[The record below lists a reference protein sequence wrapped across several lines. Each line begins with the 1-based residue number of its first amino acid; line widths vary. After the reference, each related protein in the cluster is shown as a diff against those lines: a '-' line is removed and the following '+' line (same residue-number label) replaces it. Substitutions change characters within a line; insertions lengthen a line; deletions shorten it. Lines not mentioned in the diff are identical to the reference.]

1 MTSMSSVI
9 FVIKPG
15 PMGRA
20 IMQRVPVSL
29 LAVAIA
35 GCSVTPADTSSTVGT
50 SAIRD
55 QGRVAT
61 PDQNAVLN
69 GDSALIEIMRDA
81 DIPGLALA
89 RVEDGR
95 VSQVMTLGR
104 RDAMNARP
112 DAPAVDQL
120 TVCEGAS
127 LGKPLLALATLQL
140 VEKGKLNLDTRAA
153 SIVPLEDSSDARKD
167 LVTIRM
173 LLSHTSGLAFNQ
185 PTFEA
190 QPGERFSYS
199 TFGYRY
205 LQRVVE
211 SKLGKPFEAWVQDTL
226 VAPLGLARTSFVY
239 GEQFADNR
247 ATGRNWLMVQQQSM
261 TTAAG
266 AAAFDL
272 ITTPK
277 DYATIWAHV
286 LSGSVVSQPT
296 LASMFTP
303 QREIKGEMF
312 DPAILKKS
320 TVQLA
325 CGLGVLLERQGDR
338 WIAFQWGDN
347 GGSTGLL
354 VIEPQE
360 NRAVVFMTNA
370 QDGLHAGEAIA
381 HAAGARIS
389 ALPWLGYEQYTTAT
403 RTAWKRVTAACD
415 RGADA
420 GTAAFT
426 KLLSEDEPSAR
437 AISRNLGYFNRFK
450 GRVAESE
457 PFFRVAST
465 IEPAEIEVLGNW
477 AEALVLVGRVEEA
490 ALAQQRA
497 VAIDSSLASL
507 ATLQSWIDAA
517 KSDLAD
523 AARDQKDLSESFA
536 EHVGTYGEYSL
547 ELDGQNG
554 PTLVTPRGRKALV
567 LVHSGD
573 AITKDMVYRIRFG
586 GGELDVTV
594 AGGATSKFSKI
605 VSSGFSSGRVPG

>member
-1 MTSMSSVI
+1 M
-9 FVIKPG
+9 FGPG
-15 PMGRA
+15 SIVHA
-20 IMQRVPVSL
+20 IIGRVPFSL
-29 LAVAIA
+29 VVVAIA
-35 GCSVTPADTSSTVGT
+35 GCSATPADTSSTVGT
-50 SAIRD
+50 PAIRD
-55 QGRVAT
+55 QGGVAT
-61 PDQNAVLN
+61 PAQIAAVTNDAALN
-69 GDSALIEIMRDA
+69 EIMRDA

-95 VSQVMTLGR
+95 VRQVMTLGR
-104 RDAMNARP
+104 RDAMNARS

-120 TVCEGAS
+120 TVFEGAS

-140 VEKGKLNLDTRAA
+140 VEKGMLDLDTRAA
-153 SIVPLEDSSDARKD
+153 SIVPLDGSSDARED

-173 LLSHTSGLAFNQ
+173 LLSHTSGLAFSQ

-205 LQRVVE
+205 LQTVVE
-211 SKLGKPFEAWVQDTL
+211 KKLGKPFEAWVQDTL
-226 VAPLGLARTSFVY
+226 VKPLGLARTSFVY

-266 AAAFDL
+266 TAAFDL
-272 ITTPK
+272 VTTPK

-286 LSGSVVSQPT
+286 LSGNVVTQPT
-296 LASMFTP
+296 LANMFTP

-312 DPAILKKS
+312 DPAIPKKS

-354 VIEPQE
+354 VIEPHA
-360 NRAVVFMTNA
+360 NRAIVFMANA

-381 HAAGARIS
+381 HVAGTRIS

-415 RGADA
+415 RSADA
-420 GTAAFT
+420 GAAAFA
-426 KLLSEDEPSAR
+426 KLLSEDESSAR

-465 IEPAEIEVLGNW
+465 IEPVEIDVWGNW

-497 VAIDSSLASL
+497 VAIDSSLEAL
-507 ATLQSWIDAA
+507 ATLRSWVDAA

-523 AARDQKDLSESFA
+523 AARNQKDLKESFA
-536 EHVGTYGEYSL
+536 EHVGTYGEFSL

-567 LVHSGD
+567 LVHSGN
-573 AITKDMVYRIRFG
+573 AITEDMVYRIRFG
-586 GGELDVTV
+586 GGELDVTL
-594 AGGATSKFSKI
+594 AGGATRKFSKI
-605 VSSGFSSGRVPG
+605 DRP